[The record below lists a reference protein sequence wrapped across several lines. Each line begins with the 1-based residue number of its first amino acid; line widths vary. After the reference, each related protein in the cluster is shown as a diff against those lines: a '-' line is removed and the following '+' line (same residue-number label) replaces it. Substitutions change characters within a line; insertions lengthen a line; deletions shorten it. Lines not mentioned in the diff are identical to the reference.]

1 MDQKIIFLTLL
12 GMALVTFLPRLL
24 PIWLLATRKLPEV
37 AVTWLRYVPAAVLA
51 ALLFPSVL
59 TENAHLSLSWNNLYL
74 LAFVPTVFVAWRTR
88 SMFAAVITGM
98 LLVAVGRLVM
108 HV

>member
-1 MDQKIIFLTLL
+1 MDQKIIFLTIL
-12 GMALVTFLPRLL
+12 GMGLATYLPRLL
-24 PIWLLATRKLPEV
+24 PIWLLAARTLPEV
-37 AVTWLRYVPAAVLA
+37 VVAWLRYVPACVLA

-59 TENAHLSLSWNNLYL
+59 TENAHLALRWDNLYL
-74 LAFVPTVFVAWRTR
+74 LAIAPTLLVAWRTR

-98 LLVAVGRLVM
+98 ALVAVGRLVL